1 MTRPSKRGHRFAR
14 RTPELLA
21 LLAAGVLG
29 VVHVYVIGQGDRY
42 AGPLLVVD
50 HIFDAGSVLFL
61 LALCSAVG
69 LRVLTACRVGFDRP
83 LERMLFPT
91 AVGAGAVATLALVL
105 SLTLGARPWVLWL
118 MMLALTVLARRELL
132 ESLRTALESGHRL
145 VPVNRDPLMI
155 FGLVVLGGVAAFL
168 LLYATPPPSDWD
180 TLTYHLPVPSD
191 FLSQGRLHVPED
203 NLHVT
208 RTGLI
213 HFLYLPLLA
222 VQSVSA
228 PALLSAAMALLLAVA
243 MFAFCSRFLIRE
255 TAAVSL
261 ASFWGTSMF
270 LLVAITPRI
279 DLTLAL
285 FLFLAHYGLLMALS
299 SSSRAHFLV
308 AGVLLG
314 FAFGVKFPAGTYILA
329 LLPLIVWAARSLDPA
344 PSRMARNLL
353 WFGLLA
359 GLAGVPWLIKNWL
372 LLGAPA
378 YPFLSPR
385 ILQPWLVPIL
395 GSYHVPASI
404 DPNLFGWEW
413 DLRNTFNLREAFLDP
428 GRLTIEVEGNLY
440 FMNPILLAWPLGL
453 LFTRDRTIRW
463 LLIPGA
469 LSLAFILIPFPY
481 SNPRYLIPSLVPLT
495 IVALHSI
502 VLITQRLVDR
512 EKSFLILIPVV
523 LATLLPTVFSM
534 FVWMT
539 QVNPV
544 PYLIGTASKKQF
556 LENHVFLEEH
566 TQLVDLVNS
575 ELPTE
580 SRILLLYEA
589 RSYYFERQVL
599 QDNLWTNWPLLASTL
614 DQDPCLETTGLTHVV
629 INKGAV
635 SYLVDGGMDLD
646 LVEWPQ
652 WEVFRDRCLTLMH
665 EDQVYELYRFGV
677 ESPR

>member
-1 MTRPSKRGHRFAR
+1 
-14 RTPELLA
+14 
-21 LLAAGVLG
+21 
-29 VVHVYVIGQGDRY
+29 
-42 AGPLLVVD
+42 
-50 HIFDAGSVLFL
+50 
-61 LALCSAVG
+61 
-69 LRVLTACRVGFDRP
+69 
-83 LERMLFPT
+83 MLFST
-91 AVGAGAVATLALVL
+91 VVGAGTVATLALAL
-105 SLTLGARPWVLWL
+105 SLTIGSRPWVFWL
-118 MMLALTVLARRELL
+118 TMIALAALLRRELL
-132 ESLRTALESGHRL
+132 ESLSLALESARQL
-145 VPVNRDPLMI
+145 VRVNLDPLML
-155 FGLVVLGGVAAFL
+155 FGLVVLGGVAGFL
-168 LLYATPPPSDWD
+168 LLYAAPPPSDWD
-180 TLTYHLPVPSD
+180 TLTYHLPVPAG
-191 FLSQGRLHVPED
+191 FLSQGRLHVPEA

-208 RTGLI
+208 RIGLI

-222 VQSVSA
+222 MQSLSA

-329 LLPLIVWAARSLDPA
+329 LLPLIICVARSLDPT
-344 PSRMARNLL
+344 PSRMAKNLL

-359 GLAGVPWLIKNWL
+359 GLAGIPWMIKNWL

-385 ILQPWLVPIL
+385 ILQPWLAPIL
-395 GSYHVPASI
+395 GSHYVPTSI

-440 FMNPILLAWPLGL
+440 FMNPILLALPLGL
-453 LFTRDRTIRW
+453 LFVRDRTIRW

-481 SNPRYLIPSLVPLT
+481 SNPRYLIPSLIPLT

-502 VLITQRLVDR
+502 VLITQRLVGR

-589 RSYYFERQVL
+589 RSYYFEREVL

-652 WEVFRDRCLTLMH
+652 WEVFHDRCLTLMH

-677 ESPR
+677 ASPR

>member
-14 RTPELLA
+14 WTPELLA
-21 LLAAGVLG
+21 LLAAGVLS

-61 LALCSAVG
+61 LVLCSAVG
-69 LRVLTACRVGFDRP
+69 LRVLTACRVEFDRP
-83 LERMLFPT
+83 LETMLFST

-105 SLTLGARPWVLWL
+105 SLTLGSRPWVLWL

-145 VPVNRDPLMI
+145 VPVNRDPVMI

-191 FLSQGRLHVPED
+191 FLNQGRLHVPEA

-243 MFAFCSRFLIRE
+243 MFAFCSRFLIPE
-255 TAAVSL
+255 TAAASL
-261 ASFWGTSMF
+261 GSFWGTSMF

-299 SSSRAHFLV
+299 TLNQAHFLA
-308 AGVLLG
+308 AGALLG
-314 FAFGVKFPAGTYILA
+314 LAFAVKFPAGTYILA
-329 LLPLIVWAARSLDPA
+329 LLPLIVWVARSLDPA
-344 PSRMARNLL
+344 PSRMAKNVL

-372 LLGAPA
+372 LVGAPA
-378 YPFLSPR
+378 YPFFSPR

-440 FMNPILLAWPLGL
+440 FMNPICLALPLGL
-453 LFTRDRTIRW
+453 LFIRDRTIRW
-463 LLIPGA
+463 LLIPGV

-481 SNPRYLIPSLVPLT
+481 SNPRYLIPSLIPLT
-495 IVALHSI
+495 VVALHSI
-502 VLITQRLVDR
+502 VLIAQRFIGR
-512 EKSFLILIPVV
+512 QKSFLIVIPVV
-523 LATLLPTVFSM
+523 LATLLPTAFSM
-534 FVWMT
+534 FVWTT

-544 PYLIGTASKKQF
+544 PYLIGVASKKQF

-566 TQLVDLVNS
+566 TRLVDLVNS
-575 ELPTE
+575 ELPPE

-589 RSYYFERQVL
+589 RSYYFEREVL

-646 LVEWPQ
+646 LVEWPE
-652 WEVFRDRCLTLMH
+652 WEAFRNRCLSLMH
-665 EDQVYELYRFGV
+665 EDQVYALYRFGV
-677 ESPR
+677 EGGT